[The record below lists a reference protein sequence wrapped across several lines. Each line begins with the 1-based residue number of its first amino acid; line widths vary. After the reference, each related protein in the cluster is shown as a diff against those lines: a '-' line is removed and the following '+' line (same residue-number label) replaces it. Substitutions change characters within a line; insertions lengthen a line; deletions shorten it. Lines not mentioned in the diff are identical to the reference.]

1 MWGDAA
7 GAGMGAEVNARD
19 ARFSERSAAPRQSGC
34 PRPSWWCGACAWWAS
49 GAPRSFKRLLTLP
62 QQLQA
67 RQQGNIW
74 WGSGGREQPHA
85 GASTEELRDGL
96 VAVALDKVLLLH
108 VGMELAKH

>member
-1 MWGDAA
+1 MAPGFRNAALRRDRADAPGRA
-7 GAGMGAEVNARD
+7 GGAAR
-19 ARFSERSAAPRQSGC
+19 ARGGPRG
-34 PRPSWWCGACAWWAS
+34 RP
-49 GAPRSFKRLLTLP
+49 FKRLLTLP